1 MNATG
6 GRLVTPPRLCQPEGS
21 GRKDIAIPIQKVIA
35 VTTPTAESASPST
48 AARGIEPVSMT
59 QYDTDFQ
66 AFADKLGGS
75 FKRYGFAVVS
85 DHGLDEAVIEA
96 AIDDAKAFFALPEE
110 VKRQYHQP
118 GTGGARG
125 LTPFGIEAA
134 KGAATVDL
142 KEFWHVGRELPE
154 AHPYRKY
161 MRDNLWP
168 TEVEGFQI
176 HLYGMFEALDVLG
189 RKILRAIARYLKLDD
204 GYFDDKVEMG
214 NSILRMLHYPPVPAD
229 APGVRAG
236 AHEDIN
242 VITLLLGAE
251 EAGLQLKDADGQ
263 WLDIAPPPGAL
274 VVNIGDMLQR
284 LTNHVL
290 PSTTHR
296 VVNPAPERRGFARYS
311 TPFFLHFN
319 PDFVIETL
327 PSTIT
332 PENPDRYED
341 RAIMAEDFLTER
353 LKEIRL
359 L

>member
-1 MNATG
+1 M
-6 GRLVTPPRLCQPEGS
+6 RL
-21 GRKDIAIPIQKVIA
+21 
-35 VTTPTAESASPST
+35 
-48 AARGIEPVSMT
+48 
-59 QYDTDFQ
+59 YDEDFQ
-66 AFADKLGGS
+66 GFSDALGSS
-75 FKRYGFAVVS
+75 FRRYGFAVVA

-96 AIDDAKAFFALPEE
+96 AIDDAKAFFALPEAI
-110 VKRQYHQP
+110 KRAYHVP
-118 GTGGARG
+118 GIGGARG

-134 KGAATVDL
+134 KDAAAVDL
-142 KEFWHVGRELPE
+142 KEFWHVGRELP
-154 AHPYRKY
+154 AGHPYRQY
-161 MRDNLWP
+161 MRDNVWP
-168 TEVEGFQI
+168 TEIEGFRT
-176 HLYGMFEALDVLG
+176 HLYGMFQAMDDLG
-189 RKILRAIARYLKLDD
+189 RKLLRAIARALGLSDD
-204 GYFDDKVEMG
+204 WFEDKVDMG
-214 NSILRMLHYPPVPAD
+214 NSVLRMLHYPPVPAD

-251 EAGLQLKDADGQ
+251 EAGLQLKDADGR

-319 PDFVIETL
+319 PDFEIATL

-332 PENPDRYED
+332 PDRPDRY
-341 RAIMAEDFLTER
+341 AGQSITAEEFLLQR
-353 LKEIRL
+353 LREIRL